1 MRTKIYLIISS
12 TQHFRGKKLL
22 KIQVAEEGSKT
33 QQKVLKDAN
42 TFSSF
47 PLIEFLKKI
56 ADTNKMYFA

>member
-33 QQKVLKDAN
+33 QQKVLKDVN

>member
-12 TQHFRGKKLL
+12 TQHFRGKKSL

-33 QQKVLKDAN
+33 QQKALEDVN